1 MNILNYITNTLF
13 KNDESTDLLENYRG
27 SYYRRYRRPP
37 LIRSGS
43 RGSRGARG
51 ARGASGPRGPRGPQ
65 GPRGPRGYSIRGP
78 TGYTGATGRQGIP
91 GDVTNEYIQIGRN
104 ASQDARRS
112 AAAMRHS
119 WLANYYSTKARNE
132 SRWARNQSRYA
143 RSQSRNARDSAR
155 KASRYTEAIANEV
168 DKLLLA
174 GGNRSAIADYMDRRF
189 YQRILSQVS
198 GFTNK
203 EAFVENMDNS
213 DIIDNLS
220 IADYIN
226 ERITQLDADIN
237 EQLRDASYKRT
248 SEILAQDNKII
259 DNILMDY
266 MIDNQHGSNI
276 ENVYENLKQESN
288 DIKRDNQI
296 KSYYNNTYNE
306 YIFILKIVIC
316 LIILLLPIMFL
327 NKYEMINQNISL
339 ILIFSIIVIGFM
351 FICYRLYLL
360 YMRDDIDFNKIRVP
374 YDRQAN
380 ELIKQGKM
388 KSKGSIFK
396 NLGVVCIGDECCDEG
411 MVYDNLNNKCVL
423 SENFGGYFESL
434 QNNDKERL
442 NVIEPY
448 KCENSATTETFV
460 TTENLTPIKEELL
473 RESLLNSSN
482 TRMYNK

>member
-1 MNILNYITNTLF
+1 
-13 KNDESTDLLENYRG
+13 
-27 SYYRRYRRPP
+27 
-37 LIRSGS
+37 
-43 RGSRGARG
+43 
-51 ARGASGPRGPRGPQ
+51 
-65 GPRGPRGYSIRGP
+65 
-78 TGYTGATGRQGIP
+78 
-91 GDVTNEYIQIGRN
+91 
-104 ASQDARRS
+104 
-112 AAAMRHS
+112 
-119 WLANYYSTKARNE
+119 
-132 SRWARNQSRYA
+132 
-143 RSQSRNARDSAR
+143 
-155 KASRYTEAIANEV
+155 
-168 DKLLLA
+168 
-174 GGNRSAIADYMDRRF
+174 MDRRF
-189 YQRILSQVS
+189 YQRILNQVS

-203 EAFVENMDNS
+203 EAFVENIDNS

-248 SEILAQDNKII
+248 SEVLAQENKII

-276 ENVYENLKQESN
+276 ENVYEKLKQENN
-288 DIKRDNQI
+288 DINRNSQI
-296 KSYYNNTYNE
+296 KSYYSNTYNE

-316 LIILLLPIMFL
+316 LILLLLPIIFL

-339 ILIFSIIVIGFM
+339 ILIFSIIIIGFI
-351 FICYRLYLL
+351 FIGYRLYLL

-388 KSKGSIFK
+388 KSKESIFK
-396 NLGVVCIGDECCDEG
+396 NLGVVCVGDECCDKG

-434 QNNDKERL
+434 QDKNKE
-442 NVIEPY
+442 NFNIIEPY

-460 TTENLTPIKEELL
+460 TTENLTSTKEGLL

-482 TRMYNK
+482 TTM